1 MRYHVDTDFF
11 VYALSVPGPERRRL
25 VGLSESD
32 ADIRASAVVWYEF
45 SRGPRT
51 PEQLAVARSFLGENG
66 VVPFSDALATQAA
79 EVFRRLGSPRR
90 RAADVA
96 IGVTAA
102 ADGATLLTRN
112 SRDFAGIPDLSLE
125 TAARRK
131 RAPGS

>member
-1 MRYHVDTDFF
+1 MRYHVDTDFL

-25 VGLSESD
+25 GALADSE
-32 ADIRASAVVWYEF
+32 AEIQISAVAWYEF

-51 PEQLAVARSFLGENG
+51 PEQLAVARSFFGEDG
-66 VVPFSDALATQAA
+66 VVPFSEVLSSLAA

-102 ADGATLLTRN
+102 GREAALLTRN
-112 SRDFAGIPDLSLE
+112 ARDFAGIPDLRVE
-125 TAARRK
+125 GAVRR
-131 RAPGS
+131 R

>member
-1 MRYHVDTDFF
+1 MRYHLDTDFL

-25 VGLSESD
+25 RALAESD
-32 ADIRASAVVWYEF
+32 TELQMSAVAWYEF

-51 PEQLAVARSFLGENG
+51 PEQLAVARSFLGEEG
-66 VVPFSDALATQAA
+66 VLAFSEALASEAA

-102 ADGATLLTRN
+102 AHEAVLLTRN
-112 SRDFAGIPDLSLE
+112 ARDFAGIPGLESE
-125 TAARRK
+125 TAAAR
-131 RAPGS
+131 